1 MAAAVATA
9 TADAATG
16 SDLKKK
22 PNLRSVTTAHCP
34 CGSGLAY
41 PACCGRYHQGLPAP
55 TAEALMRARY
65 SAYVLYDNA
74 FIAATWHARTREAG
88 MQAIGDE
95 SDNRDGRDT
104 RWLGLDVRSRVP
116 SGDTA
121 SVEFV
126 ARYKQGGRAHR
137 LHEISRFVREAG
149 LWWYVDGRFPKEESP
164 R

>member
-1 MAAAVATA
+1 MGV
-9 TADAATG
+9 ADADAGTG
-16 SDLKKK
+16 TDLTKK
-22 PNLRSVTTAHCP
+22 PILRSVVTANCP
-34 CGSGLAY
+34 CGSGMAY
-41 PACCGRYHQGLPAP
+41 PACCGRYHRGLPAP

-95 SDNRDGRDT
+95 QGGQDGHGTRDT
-104 RWLGLDVRSRVP
+104 RWLGLEVRSFVP

-149 LWWYVDGRFPKEESP
+149 LWWYVDGRFPKEETP